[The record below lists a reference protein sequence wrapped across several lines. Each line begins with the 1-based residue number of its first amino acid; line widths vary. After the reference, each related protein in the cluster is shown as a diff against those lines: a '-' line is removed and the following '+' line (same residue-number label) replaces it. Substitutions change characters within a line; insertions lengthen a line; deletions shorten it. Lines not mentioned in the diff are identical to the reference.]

1 MSHMGHA
8 TLMVPL
14 SPALPT
20 RHTAGAVVVAVAG
33 AAGVVVAQAASAH
46 SPMVRTANP

>member
-33 AAGVVVAQAASAH
+33 AAGEVVAQAASAH
-46 SPMVRTANP
+46 SPIVRTANP

>member
-14 SPALPT
+14 SPALPA
-20 RHTAGAVVVAVAG
+20 RHTAGAVIEVVAG
-33 AAGVVVAQAASAH
+33 AAGMVVAQAASAH